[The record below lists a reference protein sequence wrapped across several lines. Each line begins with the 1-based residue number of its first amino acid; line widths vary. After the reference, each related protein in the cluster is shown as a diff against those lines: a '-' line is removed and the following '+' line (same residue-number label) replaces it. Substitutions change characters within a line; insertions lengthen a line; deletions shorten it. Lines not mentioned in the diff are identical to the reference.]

1 MHPGAAAPTFPPQ
14 WRQGA
19 RLFDAREYWEA
30 HEAWEG
36 PWLRASGA
44 ERDAL
49 QALILLAA
57 ALHKR
62 WAHGS
67 LTARNY
73 HKARRRAAGLAPGDF
88 GVDWPV
94 LFSEVW
100 AGLQSQAVHPRVAT
114 LERDE
119 QEH

>member
-1 MHPGAAAPTFPPQ
+1 MPSAPVSPAFPPEWGEGAA
-14 WRQGA
+14 
-19 RLFDAREYWEA
+19 LFDRREYWEA

-49 QALILLAA
+49 QTLILLAA

-73 HKARRRAAGLAPGDF
+73 HKAQRYAARLAPGDF
-88 GVDWPV
+88 GVNWPV
-94 LFSEVW
+94 LLWEVW
-100 AGLQSQAVHPRVAT
+100 AGLQSRAAHPRVAT
-114 LERDE
+114 LERNE
-119 QEH
+119 QH